1 MKKEIMTKTI
11 DRCGRKMM
19 RSSTQA
25 NWSRDHNSEDDNDRL
40 YPFGCDY
47 ILSYFSCYLRLCL
60 DFIYFDRGL
69 FSFV

>member
-1 MKKEIMTKTI
+1 MW
-11 DRCGRKMM
+11 
-19 RSSTQA
+19 SSTQA
-25 NWSRDHNSEDDNDRL
+25 NWPRDHNSEDDNDRL